1 MIKGFKEFLLK
12 NNVLAL
18 AVAVIVGGAVGKVV
32 SSLAADILMPLI
44 SLVLP
49 AGDWRTSKLVLSK
62 SVGPDGKEVVN
73 AISYGSFFGSVVDF
87 LIIALV
93 VIPYF
98 NIIIDTEGLFLKDR
112 KRRLRIFY
120 IAAAGLSVFLWI
132 FRVYVALVPTL
143 ILAAAMLI
151 AAFSSQQSLLPL
163 QRYLASKPLSWWI
176 MTWFLIELVALTA
189 VGTFFRG
196 PGWSWIWPWRN

>member
-1 MIKGFKEFLLK
+1 
-12 NNVLAL
+12 
-18 AVAVIVGGAVGKVV
+18 
-32 SSLAADILMPLI
+32 MPTL
-44 SLVLP
+44 
-49 AGDWRTSKLVLSK
+49 
-62 SVGPDGKEVVN
+62 
-73 AISYGSFFGSVVDF
+73 

-163 QRYLASKPLSWWI
+163 QRYLVSKPLSWWI